1 MWRVSLNRF
10 MSLIKEGEREGGRE
24 GGRERERERERQRER
39 QRDRET
45 ERQRDRDRETETERE
60 RERSTLELT
69 SLCFLL
75 QVHGQSPHP
84 SLPFKYGQNE
94 PIVPSVALSSKSYHQ

>member
-10 MSLIKEGEREGGRE
+10 MSLIKEGERE
-24 GGRERERERERQRER
+24 RERERETERETER

-45 ERQRDRDRETETERE
+45 ERQRQRNRDRKRE

>member
-1 MWRVSLNRF
+1 MF
-10 MSLIKEGEREGGRE
+10 TSLIKEGERE
-24 GGRERERERERQRER
+24 REREKQRETQREKQRQR
-39 QRDRET
+39 QK
-45 ERQRDRDRETETERE
+45 ERE

-75 QVHGQSPHP
+75 QVHGQSSHP
-84 SLPFKYGQNE
+84 SLPFKHGQNE

>member
-1 MWRVSLNRF
+1 MF
-10 MSLIKEGEREGGRE
+10 TSLIKEGERE
-24 GGRERERERERQRER
+24 REREKQRETQREKQRQR
-39 QRDRET
+39 QK
-45 ERQRDRDRETETERE
+45 ERE